1 MTTLAYIGLGSN
13 LGAREAQIDAALEA
27 LRRREGVEVRR
38 RSRLHETS
46 PVGGRPQGPYL
57 NGVAELAVGREVT
70 PAGLLEWLL
79 DVERE
84 LGRVR
89 VERWG
94 PRPIDL
100 DLLLFGEEILDQ
112 PGLIL
117 PHPRMR
123 ERTFVL
129 RPLAELVGALP
140 LPPDGRTVADLL
152 ERIERREGNDGCAPQ

>member
-13 LGAREAQIDAALEA
+13 LGAREVQIDAALEA

-38 RSRLHETS
+38 RSRLHETA
-46 PVGGRPQGPYL
+46 PVGGPPQGPYL
-57 NGVAELAVGREVT
+57 NGVAELALDGGVT
-70 PAGLLEWLL
+70 PVGLLGWLL

-89 VERWG
+89 RQRWG

-100 DLLLFGEEILDQ
+100 DLLLFGEEILPE
-112 PGLIL
+112 PGLTL

-123 ERTFVL
+123 ERAFVL
-129 RPLAELVGALP
+129 RPLAELAGDLP
-140 LPPDGRTVADLL
+140 VPPDGRTVADLL
-152 ERIERREGNDGCAPQ
+152 MQIAGREGDDG